1 MAFFRVTGVS
11 SFVSWA
17 LLVFALLSMYAF
29 FSSIFFLGKE
39 LLKKNDEL
47 VRKVAFDAMAM
58 SFVLILLLHLIQMI
72 VRVVYFEKTGEDI
85 NLVVMP
91 GLLIYKLEELH
102 LHLESFGVDLGIFA
116 ICLLIN
122 RLRYRL

>member
-11 SFVSWA
+11 SFVSGA
-17 LLVFALLSMYAF
+17 LFVFALLSMYAF

-72 VRVVYFEKTGEDI
+72 VRVVYFQKTGEDI

-102 LHLESFGVDLGIFA
+102 LHLESFGVDMGIFA
-116 ICLLIN
+116 ICLFIN

>member
-11 SFVSWA
+11 HLVSGA
-17 LLVFALLSMYAF
+17 LLIFALLSMYAF
-29 FSSIFFLGKE
+29 FSSIYFLIKE
-39 LLKKNDEL
+39 ALKQNDEL
-47 VRKVAFDAMAM
+47 VRKIVFDSMAM
-58 SFVLILLLHLIQMI
+58 SFVVVVLLHLVQMI
-72 VRVVYFEKTGEDI
+72 VRVVYFQKTGEDI

-91 GLLIYKLEELH
+91 GLLIYKLEDLH

-116 ICLLIN
+116 ICLFIN

>member
-11 SFVSWA
+11 SFVSGA

-58 SFVLILLLHLIQMI
+58 SFVLIVLLHLIQMI

>member
-11 SFVSWA
+11 HLVA
-17 LLVFALLSMYAF
+17 GVLLIFALLSMYAF

-58 SFVLILLLHLIQMI
+58 SFVVIVLLHLIQMI
-72 VRVVYFEKTGEDI
+72 VRVVYFQKTGEDI

-116 ICLLIN
+116 ICLFIN

>member
-11 SFVSWA
+11 SFVSGA
-17 LLVFALLSMYAF
+17 LLVFALLAMYAF

-58 SFVLILLLHLIQMI
+58 SFVLIVLLHLIQMI

-102 LHLESFGVDLGIFA
+102 LHLESFGVDLGIFE

>member
-11 SFVSWA
+11 HLIAGA
-17 LLVFALLSMYAF
+17 LLIFALLSMYAF

-58 SFVLILLLHLIQMI
+58 SFVLIVLLHLIQMI

-85 NLVVMP
+85 NLVIMP

-116 ICLLIN
+116 ICLFIN

>member
-11 SFVSWA
+11 HLVAGF
-17 LLVFALLSMYAF
+17 LLIFALLSMYAF

-58 SFVLILLLHLIQMI
+58 SFVVIVLLHLIQMI

-116 ICLLIN
+116 ICLFIN

>member
-11 SFVSWA
+11 SFVSGA

-72 VRVVYFEKTGEDI
+72 VRVVYFQKTGEDI

-102 LHLESFGVDLGIFA
+102 LHLESFGVDMGIFA
-116 ICLLIN
+116 ICLFIN

>member
-1 MAFFRVTGVS
+1 MVAGV
-11 SFVSWA
+11 
-17 LLVFALLSMYAF
+17 LLIFALLSMYAF

-58 SFVLILLLHLIQMI
+58 SFVVIVLLHLIQMI

-116 ICLLIN
+116 ICLFIN

>member
-11 SFVSWA
+11 HLVSGA
-17 LLVFALLSMYAF
+17 LLIFALLSMYAF

-47 VRKVAFDAMAM
+47 VRKVAFDSMAM
-58 SFVLILLLHLIQMI
+58 SFVLIVFLHLIQMI

>member
-11 SFVSWA
+11 SFVSGA

-58 SFVLILLLHLIQMI
+58 SFVLIVLLHLIQMI

-116 ICLLIN
+116 ICLFIN

>member
-11 SFVSWA
+11 HLVA
-17 LLVFALLSMYAF
+17 GVLLIFALLSMYAF

-58 SFVLILLLHLIQMI
+58 SFVVIVLLHLIQMI

-116 ICLLIN
+116 ICLFIN

>member
-11 SFVSWA
+11 SFVSGA

-58 SFVLILLLHLIQMI
+58 SFVLIVLLHLIQMI

-116 ICLLIN
+116 ICLFIN
-122 RLRYRL
+122 RLRYRI